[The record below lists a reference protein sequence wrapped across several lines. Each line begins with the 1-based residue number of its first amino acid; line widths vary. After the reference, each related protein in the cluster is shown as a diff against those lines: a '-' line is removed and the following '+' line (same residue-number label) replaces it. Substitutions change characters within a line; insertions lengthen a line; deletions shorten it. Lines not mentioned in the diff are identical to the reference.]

1 MHPRERILAILQ
13 GGMPDRVPFTI
24 KRPQPPQGEIE
35 RRLRNEGLAICI
47 EELPFVTTRPN
58 VEVLRRERLPKGSS
72 RPRFEETYRT
82 SGGEVTETWELEPG
96 YGSRHIVE
104 YLIKRTQDYAVV
116 EWLVRDEVYTPAYDR
131 FRRAEQVLGQD
142 GFVFSG
148 WLGPTPLLKML
159 WELMGPETFAVGL
172 VDHPKEFRG
181 LYEALLEK
189 QLEQVRIVAEG
200 PGLVAHFAEN
210 LTAEMIGGRRF
221 REYVLPVYAEF
232 AAILKPRGKLMAAHL
247 DGHLRSLADDLA
259 ISALDIIEAFCPYP
273 DGDMTLD
280 MARRLWPDKI
290 LWINFPSVMHLEPP
304 ERIRACVRQLLA
316 AAAPGRGFL
325 FGITEDIPDGVWDVS
340 LPVISAVLQEYGT
353 LPISLS
359 RLTH

>member
-35 RRLRNEGLAICI
+35 RRLRNEGMAICI
-47 EELPFVTTRPN
+47 EVLPFTTTRPG
-58 VEVLRRERLPKGSS
+58 VEILRREFFRSG
-72 RPRFEETYRT
+72 RQCYEETYRT
-82 SGGEVTETWELEPG
+82 RAGEVTETWVVEPG

-104 YLIKRTQDYAVV
+104 FLIKRPEDYAAV
-116 EWLVRDEVYTPAYDR
+116 ESLVRDEVYVPAFDR

-159 WELMGPETFAVGL
+159 WELMGPETFAASL
-172 VDHPKEFRG
+172 FEHPRKFRS

-232 AAILKPRGKLMAAHL
+232 SAILKPKGKLLAAHL

-316 AAAPGRGFL
+316 AAAPGRRFL

-340 LPVISAVLQEYGT
+340 LPVISAALQEYGT
-353 LPISLS
+353 LPIAVV
-359 RLTH
+359 

>member
-47 EELPFVTTRPN
+47 EELPFFTTRPN
-58 VEVLRRERLPKGSS
+58 VEVLRRERFPQGSS

-82 SGGEVTETWELEPG
+82 PRGEVTETWELEPG

-104 YLIKRTQDYAVV
+104 YLVKRPQDYAVV
-116 EWLVRDEVYTPAYDR
+116 ESLVRDEVYTPAYDR
-131 FRRAEQVLGQD
+131 FRRAERVLGQD

-159 WELMGPETFAVGL
+159 WELLGPEMFAVGL
-172 VDHPKEFRG
+172 VDHPKEFHG

-232 AAILKPRGKLMAAHL
+232 SAILKPRGKLLAAHL

-280 MARRLWPDKI
+280 VARRLWPDKI
-290 LWINFPSVMHLEPP
+290 LWINFPSAMHLEPP
-304 ERIRACVRQLLA
+304 ERIQACVCQLLA
-316 AAAPGRGFL
+316 AAAPGQRFL
-325 FGITEDIPDGVWDVS
+325 FGITEDIPDGAWDVS
-340 LPVISAVLQEYGT
+340 LPVISAALQEYGT
-353 LPISLS
+353 LPISVA
-359 RLTH
+359 